1 MLDTLIVIKDN
12 KFNIN
17 LYDKR
22 DDFNFNI
29 NSFPH
34 TSSNINI
41 KTAINVYTSQLVRIA
56 RIITDIKD
64 FHIKH
69 KQLTNKLRK
78 NGFIKS
84 QLINKFKQFTINHTK
99 ILKKWG
105 HQPSHNSQ
113 YIKQGFE

>member
-1 MLDTLIVIKDN
+1 MLDMLIKIENN

-34 TSSNINI
+34 TSSNINV
-41 KTAINVYTSQLVRIA
+41 KTAINVYTSQLVRLS
-56 RIITDIKD
+56 RIITDIND

-69 KQLTNKLRK
+69 KQLTNKLIK
-78 NGFIKS
+78 NGFKKS
-84 QLINKFKQFTINHTK
+84 HLIRKFKQFTTYHNK

-105 HQPSHNSQ
+105 YQPSHNSR
-113 YIKQGFE
+113 YITQGFE